1 MSICDLDFRKGHI
14 GDIFHRSG
22 KAVPSSLVVVMFCE
36 WPKVPQRHGP
46 LSCILFAPPVLA
58 NTLLK
63 VDDVSHVNQLK
74 GYYASSQLAF
84 CIE

>member
-1 MSICDLDFRKGHI
+1 VG
-14 GDIFHRSG
+14 
-22 KAVPSSLVVVMFCE
+22 VMFCE
-36 WPKVPQRHGP
+36 WPKVPQRDGP

-63 VDDVSHVNQLK
+63 VNDVFHVNQLK

-84 CIE
+84 CIEWQKNESWTTFILLVASKIFSVI